1 MTTTPRPNCWPGMIV
16 SSVVPRALMR
26 SRTACCAPRPR
37 AIIAITAATPM
48 TMPSIVRNDRILLA
62 RSAPSATLRI
72 SPISTLP
79 SSAAW
84 GASAAAPA
92 TTAGAGTALL
102 TLHAG
107 NATASHAAEP
117 VQLLLP
123 ALLERRRGDD
133 RDLLALGETGPHL
146 GVVVVGDA

>member
-62 RSAPSATLRI
+62 RSAPSATRRI
-72 SPISTLP
+72 SPISTLR

-84 GASAAAPA
+84 CASAAA
-92 TTAGAGTALL
+92 TTGTTTTLL

-107 NATASHAAEP
+107 DAAAGHAPEALE
-117 VQLLLP
+117 LLLT
-123 ALLERRRGDD
+123 ALLQRCRGDD
-133 RDLLALGETGPHL
+133 RDLFPLGQARSHL
-146 GVVVVGDA
+146 RIIVVRDA

>member
-62 RSAPSATLRI
+62 RSAPSATRRI

-79 SSAAW
+79 PSAAW
-84 GASAAAPA
+84 GAATAAAASSRP
-92 TTAGAGTALL
+92 ALL
-102 TLHAG
+102 PLHAG
-107 NATASHAAEP
+107 HAAARHPAEALE
-117 VQLLLP
+117 LLLP
-123 ALLERRRGDD
+123 ALLQCRRGQD
-133 RDLLALGETGPHL
+133 RHLLTLGEPRSDFR
-146 GVVVVGDA
+146 VVVVGDA